1 MREEIADLHRRM
13 APYDRAHWYLLS
25 STYVSIGLELWRA
38 DRRPEAVRALERAV
52 EADRHLAAAE
62 ADRHLAASDPG
73 RYRNHLIDRLSYA
86 GGPSEGGRPA
96 RRGARQ
102 PT

>member
-1 MREEIADLHRRM
+1 LLEEIADLHRRM
-13 APYDRAHWYLLS
+13 APYDRAHRYSLS

-52 EADRHLAAAE
+52 E